1 MPDAT
6 PPIGLTDRVMRRV
19 SERANASIFDFFEPL
34 WKVLRVM
41 APAAVM
47 VALVVVVLSFFQR
60 PIERKNPVTKPA
72 ISYTTT
78 EQFLLG
84 DSDVTDEGMLETVLS
99 VQDDEL

>member
-1 MPDAT
+1 MLAHFARIHPAFNDRGACRRSG
-6 PPIGLTDRVMRRV
+6 GLRRNGV
-19 SERANASIFDFFEPL
+19 RPGFF
-34 WKVLRVM
+34 
-41 APAAVM
+41 A
-47 VALVVVVLSFFQR
+47 LSFFQR